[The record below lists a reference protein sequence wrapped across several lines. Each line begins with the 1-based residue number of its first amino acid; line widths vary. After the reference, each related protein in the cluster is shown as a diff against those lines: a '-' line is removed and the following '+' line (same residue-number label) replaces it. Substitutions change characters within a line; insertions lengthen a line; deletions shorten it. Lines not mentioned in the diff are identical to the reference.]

1 MMDFN
6 KLIDGFKRQFATEH
20 ERMFFAPGRINLIG
34 EHIDYSGGYVFPCAI
49 TYGTYAVVS
58 KRDDRKIRV
67 YSENFE
73 SLGII
78 EFDIDDLSY
87 KKEHDWANY
96 PKGVL
101 SILKEKGHTLPT
113 GLNVYFLGNIPN
125 GAGLSS
131 SASIEMVMAW
141 MVNQMFDFN
150 LTMIDCAL
158 IGKQTENEYIG
169 VNSGIMDQ
177 FAIGMGQKDQAILL
191 NTETLDYTM
200 IPVELGDHKIVIM
213 NTNKRRGLADSKYN
227 ERRSECETALEL
239 IQTVKPIHQLCD
251 LTMAQF
257 EEVKHVLTD
266 DVLYRRAHHAV
277 SENERTQEAT
287 KVLQQGDLQ
296 AFGALMNAS
305 HRSLRDD
312 YEVTGFELDTLAE
325 LAWSQE
331 STIGARVTGAGFG
344 GCAIAIVQSDKVTEF
359 IDFVAVNYRERVGYD
374 ASFYVAQVGDGVH
387 EIV

>member
-1 MMDFN
+1 
-6 KLIDGFKRQFATEH
+6 
-20 ERMFFAPGRINLIG
+20 
-34 EHIDYSGGYVFPCAI
+34 
-49 TYGTYAVVS
+49 
-58 KRDDRKIRV
+58 
-67 YSENFE
+67 
-73 SLGII
+73 
-78 EFDIDDLSY
+78 
-87 KKEHDWANY
+87 
-96 PKGVL
+96 
-101 SILKEKGHTLPT
+101 
-113 GLNVYFLGNIPN
+113 
-125 GAGLSS
+125 
-131 SASIEMVMAW
+131 
-141 MVNQMFDFN
+141 MFDFS

-287 KVLQQGDLQ
+287 QVLQQGDLQ